1 MSIFKGVMEDELERN
16 LRKQDAFKKELASY
30 SKGYLSICHIN
41 GIDYIY
47 RKRREG
53 KRIIS
58 EYIGPVGSEAAET
71 ATSERDA
78 YLSAKKALQTLRQEE
93 IRLRRA
99 IKDYAGL

>member
-1 MSIFKGVMEDELERN
+1 MSIFQGVMEDELERN

-41 GIDYIY
+41 GVDYIY

-58 EYIGPVGSEAAET
+58 EYIGPVDSEAAET
-71 ATSERDA
+71 ATSERAA
-78 YLSAKKALQTLRQEE
+78 YLSAKTALKTLQLEE
-93 IRLRRA
+93 ARLRKA
-99 IKDYAGL
+99 IKSYIK